1 MKMYVLHVRSGYEI
15 SAYRQLRER
24 GFYAVLPIKKELVR
38 IKGVWK
44 VFEKIIFTQYLFII
58 CDLTDK
64 KNYYEIRKA
73 DGVIRFLGNENG
85 KVFEPVRPY
94 EQEYI
99 MRLWNNGKPVEPS
112 KIYITSNG
120 DKMIMSGILRDYS
133 GSEIEYN
140 IRQRKATV
148 STTIAGQQYKISLPI
163 TLI

>member
-1 MKMYVLHVRSGYEI
+1 MKMYVLHVRSGYET
-15 SAYRQLRER
+15 SAYRQLKER
-24 GFYAVLPIKKELVR
+24 GFDAVLPVKQEFIR
-38 IKGVWK
+38 INGKWEIR
-44 VFEKIIFTQYLFII
+44 EKIIFTQYLFVI

-99 MRLWNNGKPVEPS
+99 MRLWNNGKPVESS
-112 KIYITSNG
+112 KIYVTSNG

-140 IRQRKATV
+140 IRQRKATI

>member
-15 SAYRQLRER
+15 SAYQQLRER
-24 GFYAVLPIKKELVR
+24 RFDAILPVKQELIR
-38 IKGVWK
+38 INGKWELR
-44 VFEKIIFTQYLFII
+44 EKIIFTQYLFIM

-64 KNYYEIRKA
+64 KNYYGIRKA

-85 KVFEPVRPY
+85 NLFEPIRPY

-99 MRLWNNGKPVEPS
+99 MWLWNNGKPVKPS
-112 KIYITSNG
+112 KIYVTSNG

-140 IRQRKATV
+140 IRQRKAIV